1 MANNVTINTRLDEQH
16 TLNAADSLQRALKS
30 VASSIS
36 TAFSGANAAAKAQLA
51 LAKATAATT
60 KAMKSAISGFDELH
74 SVTLENADE
83 ANSTAAKKGSSGSK
97 SSGKGSSGKGGK
109 GGNGQDADECDWL
122 SRLGDWVMD
131 AFAKLKALLL
141 EDYLPSILAW
151 GEAFTRIG
159 EAARTAFA
167 QISAD
172 ALALWNNALAPLG
185 DYIIHGF
192 LPSIVNGFSVMFA
205 PIFADVMTSILRIV
219 TEGFHTLCGVLTNAI
234 NTLIQ
239 PALMLVSQICNDIF
253 SAITSTWNTYGEA
266 LLQGFETA
274 FSGIFGI
281 LESLYYGLVQPL
293 LASLLETVETL
304 WTQHLAP
311 MFSALTDCLAAAGEA
326 LLALWNE
333 VLAPLAAF
341 LIDTCGPVLAAFGG
355 AVMEVFGA
363 VAGTVADVV
372 SGILA
377 SLRGVLTFLTGV
389 FTGDWARAWQGVRD
403 VFGGVWN
410 AITSLLKGAIN
421 SIISC
426 INGLIRGVVA
436 GLNAVIGALN
446 SVSVTIPDW
455 VPGFGG
461 QSFGVSIPSISA
473 PQIPHLARGA
483 VIPANKEFLAV
494 LGDQTAG
501 RNLEAP
507 ESLIRQIVREESG
520 GQSVTVDA
528 PIELSLDGN
537 VFYRAMLRVKAQRGA
552 AVGGVYA
559 DVF

>member
-122 SRLGDWVMD
+122 SRLGDWVTD

-172 ALALWNNALAPLG
+172 ALALWNNALAPLC

-205 PIFADVMTSILRIV
+205 PIFADVITSILRIV

-274 FSGIFGI
+274 FSGIFGM

-293 LASLLETVETL
+293 LASLLETVEAL

-372 SGILA
+372 SGILE

-507 ESLIRQIVREESG
+507 EGLIRQIVREESG

-552 AVGGVYA
+552 AIGGVYA

>member
-122 SRLGDWVMD
+122 SRLGDWVLD

-274 FSGIFGI
+274 FSGIFGM

-326 LLALWNE
+326 LFALWNE

-341 LIDTCGPVLAAFGG
+341 LIDTCGPVLAEFGG

-520 GQSVTVDA
+520 SQSVTVDA

-552 AVGGVYA
+552 AIGGVYA